1 MHHFILPKL
10 KYGKS
15 SLTFKNKNLEVFLS
29 FCAFRKGY
37 EAAVKGF
44 DAQDLDVSVVG
55 RSERSAELC
64 SRLCRSEIME
74 PPAHVCFQ
82 VGLSTWCVGTK
93 REQRRPGR
101 LLSTRLGTQ

>member
-1 MHHFILPKL
+1 MENHLSI
-10 KYGKS
+10 
-15 SLTFKNKNLEVFLS
+15 TFKNKNLEVFLS

-37 EAAVKGF
+37 EAAAKGF

-64 SRLCRSEIME
+64 SLLCRSEIME

-93 REQRRPGR
+93 REQREAIVKQTGNTV
-101 LLSTRLGTQ
+101 SCFKVEKK